1 MEQEKKMKIDV
12 ILTGKEVSQEQVKGT
27 AVVVVDVLRATSV
40 IITALKNGAKSVV
53 PVLSVEEALLT
64 KKKLEQVVLGG
75 ERKAQKIEG
84 FDLSNSPLEYTHT
97 AIHDKNVILT
107 TTNGTLAI
115 TRSSAAKRVLI
126 GALLNAT
133 AVAKE
138 AVGEDTD
145 IIVVNSGT
153 NGQFSMDDFITT
165 GALIHEML
173 KEKPYELTDIARTSL
188 FIYESHPDLIS
199 YVKEAK
205 HYKVLEELHLEEDLA
220 YCFQK
225 DLLKVV
231 PEYKNGVIRLSEN
244 VV

>member
-1 MEQEKKMKIDV
+1 MKIDV
-12 ILTGKEVSQEQVKGT
+12 ILTGKEVSPEKVKDS
-27 AVVVVDVLRATSV
+27 VVIVVDVLRATSV
-40 IITALKNGAKSVV
+40 IITAMKNGAKSVV
-53 PVLSVEEALLT
+53 PVQTVEEALET

-126 GALLNAT
+126 GALLNAGK
-133 AVAKE
+133 VAEE
-138 AVGEDTD
+138 AASENTD
-145 IIVVNSGT
+145 VIIVNSGT

-165 GALIHEML
+165 GALISDL
-173 KEKPYELTDIARTSL
+173 QKVKPFELSDIARTAL
-188 FIYESHPDLIS
+188 FIYESHQDFWS
-199 YVKEAK
+199 YVTEAK
-205 HYKVLEELHLEEDLA
+205 HFKVLKELNLEDDLK

-225 DLLKVV
+225 DLLDVV
-231 PEYKNGVIRLSEN
+231 PEYKNGVIRLCGHT
-244 VV
+244 V

>member
-1 MEQEKKMKIDV
+1 
-12 ILTGKEVSQEQVKGT
+12 
-27 AVVVVDVLRATSV
+27 
-40 IITALKNGAKSVV
+40 
-53 PVLSVEEALLT
+53 
-64 KKKLEQVVLGG
+64 
-75 ERKAQKIEG
+75 
-84 FDLSNSPLEYTHT
+84 
-97 AIHDKNVILT
+97 
-107 TTNGTLAI
+107 
-115 TRSSAAKRVLI
+115 
-126 GALLNAT
+126 
-133 AVAKE
+133 
-138 AVGEDTD
+138 
-145 IIVVNSGT
+145 
-153 NGQFSMDDFITT
+153 MDDFITT

-173 KEKPYELTDIARTSL
+173 QEKSYELTDIARTSL